1 MVQLSQYLESS
12 IFESKESE
20 KRSSILS
27 YGLEIDIGR
36 LGRKYRIWAA
46 LG

>member
-12 IFESKESE
+12 IFKSKESE
-20 KRSSILS
+20 KKSSVLS
-27 YGLEIDIGR
+27 YGLEIDIDR
-36 LGRKYRIWAA
+36 WGRKYRIWAA